1 MILMSKEHYNA
12 FLERV
17 QSDQELQQKL
27 ASQDL
32 NLISVAKDL
41 GFEITQEDFVTAE
54 REEYENES
62 TEIGLKEL
70 ADVAGG
76 TSLKPS
82 SSKFTYSL
90 MKLPGLKL
98 DGVAAP
104 GGISYW
110 GPVCNSTFNTGANVS
125 NPNPTSFM

>member
-12 FLERV
+12 FLE
-17 QSDQELQQKL
+17 K
-27 ASQDL
+27 
-32 NLISVAKDL
+32 IAKDL
-41 GFEITQEDFVTAE
+41 GFDIAYDDFVTAE

-76 TSLKPS
+76 ISLKPS

-90 MKLPGLKL
+90 MKLPGLKI
-98 DGVAAP
+98 GGKSGP